1 MESMQQGDITIEERK
16 AIIEN
21 EFDGDSERYIIERVL
36 KPIAKEEMRVIIDT
50 KLKQIEEYK
59 KDLSKMPVP
68 KGYKEEWKIGDLSH
82 QEARLKD
89 AEYMLTGGHGGFE
102 KNIWAIRS
110 LTDTLTSEEEKI
122 INGIFSVAIL
132 AERVE

>member
-21 EFDGDSERYIIERVL
+21 EFGGDREKYIIERVL
-36 KPIAKEEMRVIIDT
+36 KPISKEEMRVIIDN
-50 KLKQIEEYK
+50 KLKKVEEYR

-68 KGYKEEWKIGDLSH
+68 KGYNEEWKMGDLSH
-82 QEARLKD
+82 EEARLKD

-102 KNIWAIRS
+102 KNIWAIRC

-122 INGIFSVAIL
+122 INGIFDVATL
-132 AERVE
+132 AEKVE